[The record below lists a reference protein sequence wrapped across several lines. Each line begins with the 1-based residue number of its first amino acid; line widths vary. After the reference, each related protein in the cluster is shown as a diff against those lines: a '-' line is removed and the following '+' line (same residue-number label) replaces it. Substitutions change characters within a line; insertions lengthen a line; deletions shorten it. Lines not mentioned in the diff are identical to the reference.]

1 MKDCTLTDFTCLE
14 EMLARLLKEN
24 SFEKEVFSTL
34 WMTYLQ
40 FGTKFKE
47 LNPNTPLEERKRI
60 IAECKHEQRSSI
72 QLLRMIGSTK
82 IEVLLEQ
89 KEKLYENMIK
99 FAKYESPDF
108 TIMKE
113 AVLAF

>member
-1 MKDCTLTDFTCLE
+1 
-14 EMLARLLKEN
+14 
-24 SFEKEVFSTL
+24 
-34 WMTYLQ
+34 
-40 FGTKFKE
+40 
-47 LNPNTPLEERKRI
+47 
-60 IAECKHEQRSSI
+60 
-72 QLLRMIGSTK
+72 MIGSTK

-89 KEKLYENMIK
+89 KEKLYEHMIK